1 MSLIWNNKISVSYFG
16 EPHDAVIG
24 VTIDNLPSGEY
35 IDAESIG
42 NFLKRLYPKSL
53 NEEKERRKI
62 PVPRIMSG
70 IKNGRTTGTPLC
82 AIIQNPNI
90 QTAEKAYV
98 SSPERI
104 GSSDYAGTSHCKGFD
119 DIKRLASYPIHFIVP
134 LCFAGALCAQ
144 ILEKR
149 GIYTGAHIAS
159 VHNIKD
165 NPFDPVC
172 ISRDAVLSIRLK
184 DFPVINDYKGWLM
197 LDDITK
203 AHEAGES
210 LGGVIEC
217 ASVNVPA
224 GVGESVFTG
233 LKNSI
238 AQLVFGIPAISGIEF
253 GSGFSASEMIGSQ
266 YSDRFYTD
274 ERGRTRSKTN
284 SHGGFLG
291 GVSTG
296 MPIIINASVQPLNNN
311 YMGLNKKTCFVPEA
325 AVCVEAAV
333 NIALLSNMID
343 YPNFCLR

>member
-1 MSLIWNNKISVSYFG
+1 
-16 EPHDAVIG
+16 HDSVIG
-24 VTIDNLPSGEY
+24 VTIDNLPSDEY

-42 NFLKRLYPKSL
+42 NFLKRLYPKLL
-53 NEEKERRKI
+53 NEKERRKI

-82 AIIQNPNI
+82 AIIQNPDV
-90 QTAEKAYV
+90 QTTEKTYV

-104 GSSDYAGTSHCKGFD
+104 GSSDYAGTSHCKGFG
-119 DIKRLASYPIHFIVP
+119 DIKRLASYSGHFIVP

-144 ILEKR
+144 ILERR

-172 ISRDAVLSIRLK
+172 ISRDDILSIRLK
-184 DFPVINDYKGWLM
+184 DFPVINDYKGWMM
-197 LDDITK
+197 LDDIAK
-203 AHEAGES
+203 AHEADES

-224 GVGESVFTG
+224 GVGEPVFTG

-253 GSGFSASEMIGSQ
+253 GSGFSAAEMIGSQ
-266 YSDRFYTD
+266 YSDYFYTD
-274 ERGRTRSKTN
+274 ERGCTHSGTN
-284 SHGGFLG
+284 SHGGILG

-296 MPIIINASVQPLNNN
+296 MPVIINAAVQPLNNN
-311 YMGLNKKTCFVPEA
+311 YTGLHKKTCFVPEA
-325 AVCVEAAV
+325 SVCVEAAV

>member
-35 IDAESIG
+35 IDAEAIG
-42 NFLKRLYPKSL
+42 YFLKRLYPKSL
-53 NEEKERRKI
+53 NETEKRKI
-62 PVPRIMSG
+62 PIPRIMSG
-70 IKNGRTTGTPLC
+70 IKNERTTGAPLC

-90 QTAEKAYV
+90 QSIDKTYV

-104 GSSDYAGTSHCKGFD
+104 GSSDYAGTSHCKSFN
-119 DIKRLASYPIHFIVP
+119 DIKKLASYSRHFIAP

-149 GIYTGAHIAS
+149 GIYTGAHIS
-159 VHNIKD
+159 SIHNIKD

-172 ISRDAVLSIRLK
+172 ISRDSVLSIRLK
-184 DFPVINDYKGWLM
+184 DFPVINDRKGWLM
-197 LDDITK
+197 LDDI
-203 AHEAGES
+203 AMAREAGES
-210 LGGVIEC
+210 LGGIIEC
-217 ASVNVPA
+217 ASVNVPS
-224 GVGESVFTG
+224 GVGEPVFTG

-238 AQLVFGIPAISGIEF
+238 AQLVFGIPFISGIEF
-253 GSGFSASEMIGSQ
+253 GSGFSTSEMIGSQ
-266 YSDRFYTD
+266 CNDCFYTD
-274 ERGRTRSKTN
+274 EKGCTHSETN
-284 SHGGFLG
+284 THGGILG

-296 MPIIINASVQPLNNN
+296 MPVIINVAVQPFSNNDTGFN
-311 YMGLNKKTCFVPEA
+311 ETCFVPTA
-325 AVCVEAAV
+325 VVCVESAV